1 MSLSKIIIKILK
13 KIKSLLN
20 PKLNSYAEQF
30 LWKYRHL
37 IIPKRMSDFGE
48 HKGIRRKQLV
58 ELVKSKKPFKNLLDI
73 GCGNGINI
81 DILSKEI
88 PNSQFYGIDIN
99 KQVIRNNNKRS
110 EGKNNCQFYVRNI
123 NDLFLFEANSF
134 DYVITDSVLIYH
146 NPKKVIKILSE
157 FIRISSKGIILRE
170 QNADNV
176 IYKGH
181 WIHNYSNILED
192 LKIKKYK
199 TIKTYGQKGLWEEYG
214 QIIDIDL
221 KNE

>member
-1 MSLSKIIIKILK
+1 MLLREIIINILK

-20 PKLNSYAEQF
+20 PKLNSYAEQI

-37 IIPKRMSDFGE
+37 IIPNRMTDFGE

-58 ELVKSKKPFKNLLDI
+58 ELVKSKEPFINLLDI

-88 PNSQFYGIDIN
+88 PGSQFHGIDIN
-99 KQVIRNNNKRS
+99 KYVIRNNNKRS
-110 EGKNNCQFYVRNI
+110 EEKTNCKFYVRNI
-123 NDLFLFEANSF
+123 NDLFLFDSNSF
-134 DYVITDSVLIYH
+134 DFVMTDSVLIYQS
-146 NPKKVIKILSE
+146 PKNIIKILSE

-170 QNADNV
+170 QNSDNL

-181 WIHNYSNILED
+181 WVHNYSKLLKD

-199 TIKTYGQKGLWEEYG
+199 IIKTYGQKGLWEKYG
-214 QIIDIDL
+214 YIIDIEL
-221 KNE
+221 